1 MNYCHISDTKW
12 DPREMPD
19 RYAEIAEGYRQASL
33 ERHIADGWRV
43 ANPVAPRDGFRIG
56 ASHPEFS
63 DVDAAQ
69 VVDEWIDEAAEK
81 AAQDATNAAAQAAY
95 LAGVDILPR
104 PLQGAFETRATD
116 GHVYGVE
123 VDPDGDGFIPVQRE
137 STRLTQAEYEAARAA
152 KLEGRQTHRDRIA
165 AIKTDLDQVETAL
178 DQIDVAATGP
188 MGAALTGLNAVDLS
202 AGGTLGTAIAA
213 TTGATKTAL
222 QQVRLALVA
231 VRDNAQTAVTESRK
245 AQADTK
251 TAAKNLKQAA
261 EKLRREVR

>member
-1 MNYCHISDTKW
+1 MHYVHLPSGQLQQSLPTPLNHNGALIEAPTWEQYRAAGW
-12 DPREMPD
+12 RNAVDPLTPPD
-19 RYAEIAEGYRQASL
+19 GMEVVAEGAWTQDAENPDNATRTDTWGS
-33 ERHIADGWRV
+33 IADRK
-43 ANPVAPRDGFRIG
+43 
-56 ASHPEFS
+56 
-63 DVDAAQ
+63 
-69 VVDEWIDEAAEK
+69 AAE
-81 AAQDATNAAAQAAY
+81 AAAQAAY
-95 LAGVDILPR
+95 LAGVDVLPR
-104 PLQGAFETRATD
+104 PVQGKFETSAAD
-116 GHVYGVE
+116 GHVYGLE
-123 VDPDGDGFIPVQRE
+123 IDPDGGEVIPVQRE
-137 STRLTQAEYEAARAA
+137 STRLTQAEYDAARATRLA
-152 KLEGRQTHRDRIA
+152 ERATHRDRIA